1 MAMALHIIL
10 PPGEVF
16 WKTGQTAITM
26 NVRASEKSGAR
37 RSGKPK
43 GTNGQHAGRS
53 TPKGSTLYH
62 LQEPQTQAEYEVV
75 A

>member
-16 WKTGQTAITM
+16 RKTGITM

-37 RSGKPK
+37 TSGKPK